1 MLQCLHALAV
11 KTEALLNEGRALA
24 PQVRDFRLGL
34 EVAVIQT
41 FADKIVAMLKAHDPL
56 SERVHL
62 SPFELLVHSF
72 GAMAGETARRAVGRR
87 AQSKTAAGA

>member
-24 PQVRDFRLGL
+24 PQVKDFRLGL
-34 EVAVIQT
+34 EVSVIQM
-41 FADKIVAMLKAHDPL
+41 FADKIVAMLKVRDPL

-62 SPFELLVHSF
+62 SPLELLVNTF
-72 GAMAGETARRAVGRR
+72 GAIAGETARRAVGRG